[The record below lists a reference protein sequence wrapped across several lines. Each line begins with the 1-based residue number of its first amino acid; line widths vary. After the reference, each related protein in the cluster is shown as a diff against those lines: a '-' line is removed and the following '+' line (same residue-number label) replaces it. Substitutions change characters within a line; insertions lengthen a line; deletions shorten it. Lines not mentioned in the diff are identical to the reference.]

1 MILSMNTVK
10 AFAKIEYSFIIEIL
24 SKLDIEGN
32 FLNLIFR
39 NLCNRF
45 LKIRLANITPNA
57 DKLVAF
63 C

>member
-10 AFAKIEYSFIIEIL
+10 AFAKIEYSFIKEIL
-24 SKLDIEGN
+24 SKLETEGN

-39 NLCNRF
+39 NLYNRF

-57 DKLVAF
+57 DKLDAF